1 MDIGDIIQI
10 MANSFFGGDTSIAGI
25 VVYIAVIGIVFS
37 IFRKITVAL
46 VVALPVT
53 IIFNTMG
60 ILSQDVMIMRIIV
73 TVLALAMTARGIF
86 TDE

>member
-60 ILSQDVMIMRIIV
+60 ILSQDVMIMLIIV

>member
-25 VVYIAVIGIVFS
+25 VIYVAVIGIVFS

-60 ILSQDVMIMRIIV
+60 ILSQDVMIMLIIV